1 MAIALINIFNAI
13 SRLWDILLMQ
23 CCIVAVKWFSVSPQ
37 FPFCFVSEPLH
48 GHLSCS
54 ILFSCLG
61 PKALH
66 EGWKMMNRH
75 LLLAECVRIVRT
87 LGFFVFVF
95 LPSVG
100 YHEGGTPVDTTHL
113 GLQSSYAR
121 MPLKLVK
128 VAQEL
133 PASKFVVF
141 HWLAALRMPGKT
153 PVIDSTSAFNLTQSL
168 NQKTPSFHTYQW
180 LNINSRYF

>member
-1 MAIALINIFNAI
+1 
-13 SRLWDILLMQ
+13 
-23 CCIVAVKWFSVSPQ
+23 
-37 FPFCFVSEPLH
+37 
-48 GHLSCS
+48 
-54 ILFSCLG
+54 
-61 PKALH
+61 
-66 EGWKMMNRH
+66 MMNRH

-141 HWLAALRMPGKT
+141 H
-153 PVIDSTSAFNLTQSL
+153 
-168 NQKTPSFHTYQW
+168 
-180 LNINSRYF
+180 

>member
-1 MAIALINIFNAI
+1 ML
-13 SRLWDILLMQ
+13 
-23 CCIVAVKWFSVSPQ
+23 
-37 FPFCFVSEPLH
+37 
-48 GHLSCS
+48 
-54 ILFSCLG
+54 
-61 PKALH
+61 
-66 EGWKMMNRH
+66 NRH

-87 LGFFVFVF
+87 LGFLFVWFF

-121 MPLKLVK
+121 MPLKLDK

-141 HWLAALRMPGKT
+141 H
-153 PVIDSTSAFNLTQSL
+153 
-168 NQKTPSFHTYQW
+168 
-180 LNINSRYF
+180 